1 MSYARGVRVFN
12 QFTFF
17 SVLIPGLFAVAFV
30 LPVAPPSVFGLDAGW
45 VLVLVVGL
53 SFGVGMTLHIA
64 SESFERWMPGA
75 YRPTERMR
83 DRLNALAADAGSA
96 EAVTL
101 MTEFVTLYDERF
113 NTDVSGTVATT
124 ESVTTGVDPDPADL
138 TTDTG
143 LDTGDLPF
151 SRADGKR
158 VFQATLAELWSKN
171 VGPIRILVTTYFL
184 CRSMALLIPAL
195 AVGYGGFALLLAAGS
210 IRFDPLYA
218 AFLGHVGF
226 VSLLVTVLVFGAAV
240 FFHGY
245 NRYAGYTVSY
255 LIAGF
260 VQHEEPAT
268 SVSAASD

>member
-138 TTDTG
+138 
-143 LDTGDLPF
+143 PF

-255 LIAGF
+255 LIVGF
-260 VQHEEPAT
+260 VQYEEPAT